1 LTCFLAQAW
10 LQMYFYIQEACDAL
24 DRIGMSSDNGI
35 GGMRSYGKGSASHRV
50 IGAIAID
57 CEAHL

>member
-1 LTCFLAQAW
+1 
-10 LQMYFYIQEACDAL
+10 MYFYIQEACDAL